1 MIEVELAEGE
11 PEHAD
16 RRVDDAFSRKGRDQ
30 EETFTRGT
38 DNVEQ
43 PFPRKP
49 FVGVGCRNTLDL
61 NSRSFGCGQLAEVT
75 LQQDRQCAPFGIH
88 GVPSDHLLGTLYRR
102 FLCETMPNR
111 KYGVFNT
118 KMTNTIKEGRAAEP
132 EVEPAAVSG
141 RQLYRSVLVKM
152 ELGCETQTLR
162 KSQEILAVLRI
173 PEASSSAGLALQM
186 RRRELNLAA
195 IIVSAFTCSAA
206 FAQPEVIRCLPPE
219 LPITDLPEAV
229 LTEYRAEIAAEFE
242 AYFAA
247 VSSHIACLD
256 TERNRTLSEAHLAT
270 EAYSTFLNTP
280 PAQKDLP

>member
-1 MIEVELAEGE
+1 
-11 PEHAD
+11 
-16 RRVDDAFSRKGRDQ
+16 
-30 EETFTRGT
+30 
-38 DNVEQ
+38 
-43 PFPRKP
+43 
-49 FVGVGCRNTLDL
+49 
-61 NSRSFGCGQLAEVT
+61 
-75 LQQDRQCAPFGIH
+75 
-88 GVPSDHLLGTLYRR
+88 
-102 FLCETMPNR
+102 MPNR

-186 RRRELNLAA
+186 RRRELNLAT
-195 IIVSAFTCSAA
+195 IILVMFLNSAA

-219 LPITDLPEAV
+219 VPITALPESV
-229 LTEYRAEIAAEFE
+229 LVEYRTEIVAEFE

-247 VSSHIACLD
+247 VTSHIACLD
-256 TERNRTLSEAHLAT
+256 SERSRALSEAQRAT
-270 EAYSTFLNTP
+270 EAYATFLNSP